1 MSSTTINQIGKLAHE
16 SEAALI
22 VDETNTCCGA
32 TGTGFWAYNGNLAD
46 YVTFGKRAQATGY
59 FSNCEDGL
67 ISLGGSEFDVALLA

>member
-1 MSSTTINQIGKLAHE
+1 MSSSTINQIGKLAHE

-46 YVTFGKRAQATGY
+46 YVTFGKRA
-59 FSNCEDGL
+59 
-67 ISLGGSEFDVALLA
+67 